1 MQRDKTLE
9 AERDFATAQ
18 DHHRAGRLRD
28 AKALYRRAL
37 AANPRHARAM
47 QFLGCVAFADNEYD
61 EAERLIRKSL
71 VLDPADATA
80 YYHLGEVFHARGR
93 IEEAA
98 QNYRQALAL
107 DPDYVK
113 AYNNL
118 GNALSALGRPD
129 EAAMSFERA
138 IALAPNYAVAHTN
151 LGNALLALGQLEK
164 AEKHHRRAI
173 VLQPDSAIA
182 YNNLGAY
189 LNAAGRIEDAIA
201 AFRCAIAISPGYFMA
216 HSNHLGSLN
225 YLPGVTP
232 DTLFAEHRAFDHLV
246 ADSPQFRHS
255 NTRDPDR
262 RLKIGYVSPD
272 FRRHPVGYFLAPVLA
287 NHDRRNFLAYCY
299 YGHFLEDSLTGDL
312 RRHAHV
318 WRSTVGVDDEHL
330 ASMIHA
336 DGIDILV
343 DLAGHTQGN
352 RLPVFARKPAPIQ
365 ATWAGYACTTG
376 LSTIDYCISD
386 NWQTP
391 PGSDKFFVE
400 RLARLPD
407 AWACVAPLD
416 DAPEITPP
424 SAVGPEAVTFGCFNN
439 LIKINAEVIALWAR
453 LLGGLPRSKLLVK
466 THSLKSDS
474 RKQDIRAQF
483 AAHGIAHERIILEGP
498 APHRE
503 LLQRYGDVDIALDP
517 FPYSGGL
524 TTIEAL
530 WMGVPVVTLA
540 GVTLAS
546 RLSLSFL
553 NVAGL
558 KELVAEDADAYLR
571 IARDLAR
578 DLPRLASLRA
588 GMRARL
594 LASPLFQA
602 ERFTK
607 NLESAYREMWR
618 TWCGDAGS
626 NAKYHGSR

>member
-1 MQRDKTLE
+1 
-9 AERDFATAQ
+9 
-18 DHHRAGRLRD
+18 
-28 AKALYRRAL
+28 
-37 AANPRHARAM
+37 
-47 QFLGCVAFADNEYD
+47 
-61 EAERLIRKSL
+61 
-71 VLDPADATA
+71 
-80 YYHLGEVFHARGR
+80 
-93 IEEAA
+93 
-98 QNYRQALAL
+98 
-107 DPDYVK
+107 
-113 AYNNL
+113 
-118 GNALSALGRPD
+118 
-129 EAAMSFERA
+129 
-138 IALAPNYAVAHTN
+138 
-151 LGNALLALGQLEK
+151 
-164 AEKHHRRAI
+164 
-173 VLQPDSAIA
+173 
-182 YNNLGAY
+182 
-189 LNAAGRIEDAIA
+189 
-201 AFRCAIAISPGYFMA
+201 
-216 HSNHLGSLN
+216 
-225 YLPGVTP
+225 
-232 DTLFAEHRAFDHLV
+232 
-246 ADSPQFRHS
+246 
-255 NTRDPDR
+255 
-262 RLKIGYVSPD
+262 
-272 FRRHPVGYFLAPVLA
+272 
-287 NHDRRNFLAYCY
+287 
-299 YGHFLEDSLTGDL
+299 
-312 RRHAHV
+312 
-318 WRSTVGVDDEHL
+318 
-330 ASMIHA
+330 
-336 DGIDILV
+336 
-343 DLAGHTQGN
+343 
-352 RLPVFARKPAPIQ
+352 
-365 ATWAGYACTTG
+365 
-376 LSTIDYCISD
+376 
-386 NWQTP
+386 
-391 PGSDKFFVE
+391 
-400 RLARLPD
+400 LPD

-466 THSLKSDS
+466 THALKSDS